1 MTTPLI
7 IEEWTR
13 ALHHRHP
20 DQAFAEYI
28 LNGLKHGFRIG
39 FNRKS
44 RLSSASANMQSAML
58 HPQVIT
64 EYLQKE
70 ISLERMIGPIPQ
82 GAAISS
88 LLHINRF
95 GVIPKGHNTGKW
107 RLITDLSHPAGKSVN
122 DGIDPEFCSLSYI
135 SVDHAA
141 RVISRL
147 GRGSL
152 LAKISSVQ
160 ASTSPP
166 MRPRLASSKV
176 GGETLCRSDAA
187 IRPSLSAQ
195 DLQCD
200 CGRVSMALTA
210 TRNQTPPSLLG

>member
-1 MTTPLI
+1 
-7 IEEWTR
+7 
-13 ALHHRHP
+13 
-20 DQAFAEYI
+20 
-28 LNGLKHGFRIG
+28 
-39 FNRKS
+39 
-44 RLSSASANMQSAML
+44 MQSAML
-58 HPQVIT
+58 HSQ

-88 LLHINRF
+88 LMHINRF
-95 GVIPKGHNTGKW
+95 GVIPKSHNTGKW

-152 LAKISSVQ
+152 LAKIDIEAAYRLVPVHPCDRVLQ
-160 ASTSPP
+160 AVKWEGKLYVDPI
-166 MRPRLASSKV
+166 
-176 GGETLCRSDAA
+176 CC
-187 IRPSLSAQ
+187 LSAFAQ
-195 DLQCD
+195 HP
-200 CGRVSMALTA
+200 RSSMPLR
-210 TRNQTPPSLLG
+210 TRFNGTYSNKESNTSFTTWMIIS